1 MRLFYWTYLFT
12 VLTICIIS
20 NSAKLFT
27 LKQLSHFK
35 VKIFDFTVTKKCYAD
50 ACTELEDVARLQP
63 LQHGMSNK
71 ACAEIHLKYNAGQ
84 TSIEETDMPQYKAP
98 LRDMQF
104 VLHELLNAEDHYAK
118 LPAFQENVSR
128 ELVDQ
133 YLEAAADFC
142 ENELSPI
149 NQSGDREG
157 CTWNDGVVT
166 TPTGFKEAYQK
177 YIELGFPSLSAEEQY
192 GGQGLPVSL
201 GNVISEMVGTANWAW
216 GMYPGLSHGAVRT
229 LEHHGSDEQKATY
242 LPKLV
247 SGEWTGTMCLTES
260 HAGSDLGIIR
270 TKAEPQA
277 DGSYAISG
285 EKIFISAGEHDMA
298 ENIVHIVLAR
308 LPGAPK
314 GTKGISLFIVPK
326 FNLNADGSVGERNGV
341 RCGSIEHKMG
351 IHGNATCVI
360 NFDNAKGFLIGPEN
374 RGLNCMFTFMN
385 TARIGTAIQG
395 LSASEGSFQGALAYA
410 KDRLA
415 MRSLSGPKA
424 PEKEADPIIVHP
436 AVRNMLLTQKA
447 FAEGGRALVYLLS
460 LHADIV
466 EQGAT
471 EEERKF
477 SDNILSLL
485 TPIAKAFL
493 TETGSESAKHGVQ
506 VFGGHGFI
514 SEHGMEQ
521 IVRDTRISCLYEG
534 TTEIQAID
542 LLGRKVLGTQGAML
556 KDFTKIIHK
565 FAEANKDNAAMQEF
579 VEPLA
584 ALNKEWGDLTMQIGM
599 RAMQNP
605 EEVGAAAVDY
615 MYFSGYVTLAYL
627 WARMALVA
635 QEALAAGTTDVD
647 FYNAKVATARF
658 YFKKILP
665 RVRSHVDVIATGVE
679 PLFALDAE
687 HFAF

>member
-1 MRLFYWTYLFT
+1 
-12 VLTICIIS
+12 
-20 NSAKLFT
+20 
-27 LKQLSHFK
+27 
-35 VKIFDFTVTKKCYAD
+35 
-50 ACTELEDVARLQP
+50 
-63 LQHGMSNK
+63 
-71 ACAEIHLKYNAGQ
+71 
-84 TSIEETDMPQYKAP
+84 MPQYKAP

-104 VLHELLNAEDHYAK
+104 VLHELLNAEEHYAK

-142 ENELSPI
+142 ENELSPL
-149 NQSGDREG
+149 NQVGDREG

-177 YIELGFPSLSAEEQY
+177 YIELGFPSLSAEEEY
-192 GGQGLPVSL
+192 GGQGLPNSL
-201 GNVISEMVGTANWAW
+201 GIAISEMVGASNWAW

-229 LEHHGSDEQKATY
+229 LEHHGSEEQKNTY
-242 LPKLV
+242 LPNLV
-247 SGEWTGTMCLTES
+247 SGVWTGTMCLTES

-270 TKAEPQA
+270 SKAEPNE

-298 ENIVHIVLAR
+298 DNIIHIVLAR

-326 FNLNADGSVGERNGV
+326 FHVNEDGSVGERNAV

-360 NFDNAKGFLIGPEN
+360 NFDRAKGYLIGPEN

-385 TARIGTAIQG
+385 TARIGTAVQG
-395 LSASEGSFQGALAYA
+395 LSASESSFQGALTYA
-410 KDRLA
+410 KERLA

-447 FAEGGRALVYLLS
+447 YAEGGRALVYLLAQY
-460 LHADIV
+460 ADVV
-466 EQGAT
+466 EQGTT

-477 SDNILSLL
+477 ADNILSLL

-521 IVRDTRISCLYEG
+521 IVRDTRIACLYEG
-534 TTEIQAID
+534 TTEIQALD
-542 LLGRKVLGTQGAML
+542 LLGRKVLQTQGAML
-556 KDFTKIIHK
+556 RDFTKIIHK
-565 FAEANKDNAAMQEF
+565 FVEANKDNAAMQEF
-579 VEPLA
+579 VAPLA
-584 ALNKEWGDLTMQIGM
+584 AANKEWGDITMQIGM

-605 EEVGAAAVDY
+605 DEVGAAAVDY
-615 MYFSGYVTLAYL
+615 LYFSGYVTLAYL

-635 QEALAAGTTDVD
+635 QETLAAGTTDVD
-647 FYNAKVATARF
+647 FYNAKVTTARF

-665 RVRSHVDVIATGVE
+665 RVRSHVDVLSTGLE
-679 PLFALDAE
+679 PLMSLDAE
-687 HFAF
+687 HFVF